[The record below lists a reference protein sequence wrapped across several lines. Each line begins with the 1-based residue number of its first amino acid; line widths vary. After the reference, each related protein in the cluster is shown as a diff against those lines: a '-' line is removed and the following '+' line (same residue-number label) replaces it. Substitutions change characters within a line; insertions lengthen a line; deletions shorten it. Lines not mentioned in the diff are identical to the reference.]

1 MRYRESVS
9 RMQNVCQV
17 ALSRCCFLLLN
28 SSPTNE
34 KANPS
39 QDEDAK
45 PTDLSTEVA
54 GPPKTDGEEGVS
66 IWRPLE
72 AHSSR

>member
-17 ALSRCCFLLLN
+17 ALSQCHFLLLN
-28 SSPTNE
+28 SRLTNE
-34 KANPS
+34 KANPL

-45 PTDLSTEVA
+45 PTDLSAEVA
-54 GPPKTDGEEGVS
+54 GPPKTDGEEGAS

-72 AHSSR
+72 AHSNR

>member
-1 MRYRESVS
+1 MRYRVS
-9 RMQNVCQV
+9 LARMQNVCQV
-17 ALSRCCFLLLN
+17 ALSQCRFLLLN
-28 SSPTNE
+28 SRLTNE

-45 PTDLSTEVA
+45 STDLSKEVA

-66 IWRPLE
+66 IWRPLG
-72 AHSSR
+72 AHSNR